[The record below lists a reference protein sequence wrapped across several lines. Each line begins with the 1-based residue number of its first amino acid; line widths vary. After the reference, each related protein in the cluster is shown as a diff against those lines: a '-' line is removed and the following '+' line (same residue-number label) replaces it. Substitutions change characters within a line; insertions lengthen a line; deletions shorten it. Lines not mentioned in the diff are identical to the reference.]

1 LASVDQLVDAI
12 LKGERRGIARAIT
25 LIENAAPEAQKILSA
40 IYECTGKAQII
51 GVTGPSGVGKSTLIE
66 KMIRELR
73 KRGKT
78 VGVVAVDPTSPF
90 SGGALLG
97 DRIRMQDIAT
107 DDGVFIRSMAT
118 RSNPGGLA
126 KATRDAVRVL
136 DASGKDVAIVETV
149 GAGQSEVEIVKVA
162 QTVVVVLAPGLGDEI
177 QAIKAG
183 LMEIGDI
190 FVINKADRE
199 NANKAVSDIQ
209 AALELSSKQG
219 VWTPLIVKT
228 VALTG
233 EGIFQLLEKINE
245 HKKYLDSGGAETRRR
260 QMVEVEF
267 IEAVKQKAA
276 DYLAEELRQKGMLDQ
291 LITEILEKKVN
302 PYKAAEKLLADRFK
316 LNR

>member
-1 LASVDQLVDAI
+1 
-12 LKGERRGIARAIT
+12 
-25 LIENAAPEAQKILSA
+25 
-40 IYECTGKAQII
+40 
-51 GVTGPSGVGKSTLIE
+51 
-66 KMIRELR
+66 M
-73 KRGKT
+73 
-78 VGVVAVDPTSPF
+78 
-90 SGGALLG
+90 
-97 DRIRMQDIAT
+97 
-107 DDGVFIRSMAT
+107 
-118 RSNPGGLA
+118 
-126 KATRDAVRVL
+126 
-136 DASGKDVAIVETV
+136 

-209 AALELSSKQG
+209 VALELSSKQG
-219 VWTPLIVKT
+219 MWTPLIVKT

-276 DYLAEELRQKGMLDQ
+276 EYLAEELRQKGMLDQ

-302 PYKAAEKLLADRFK
+302 PYAAAEKLIADRFK
-316 LNR
+316 LKR

>member
-25 LIENAAPEAQKILSA
+25 LIENDAPKAQKILSA
-40 IYECTGKAQII
+40 LYESTGKAQII

-118 RSNPGGLA
+118 RNNPGGLA
-126 KATRDAVRVL
+126 KASRDAVRVL

-149 GAGQSEVEIVKVA
+149 GAGQSEVEIVRVA

-199 NANKAVSDIQ
+199 NANKAVSDIH

-219 VWTPLIVKT
+219 VWTPLIVRT

-233 EGIFQLLEKINE
+233 EGVFQLLEKINE

-276 DYLAEELRQKGMLDQ
+276 EYLAEELRQKGRLDR

-302 PYKAAEKLLADRFK
+302 PYTAAEKLLAEKFK
-316 LNR
+316 SNE

>member
-1 LASVDQLVDAI
+1 LTSVDQLVDAI
-12 LKGERRGIARAIT
+12 LKGKRRGIARAIT
-25 LIENAAPEAQKILSA
+25 LIENATPEAQKILSA

-51 GVTGPSGVGKSTLIE
+51 GITGPSGVGKSTLIE
-66 KMIRELR
+66 KMIREFR

-118 RSNPGGLA
+118 RNNPGGLA

-199 NANKAVSDIQ
+199 NANKAVSDIH

-219 VWTPLIVKT
+219 VWTPLIVRT

-233 EGIFQLLEKINE
+233 EGVFQLLEKINE

-276 DYLAEELRQKGMLDQ
+276 EYLAEELRQKGRLDR

-302 PYKAAEKLLADRFK
+302 PYTAAEKLLAEKFK
-316 LNR
+316 SNE

>member
-1 LASVDQLVDAI
+1 MTSADQLVDAI

-51 GVTGPSGVGKSTLIE
+51 GVTGPSGVGKSTLIA
-66 KMIRELR
+66 KMIKELR

-78 VGVVAVDPTSPF
+78 VSVVAVDPTSPF

-107 DDGVFIRSMAT
+107 DDDVFIRSMAT
-118 RSNPGGLA
+118 RNNPGGLA

-219 VWTPLIVKT
+219 MWTPLIVKT

-233 EGIFQLLEKINE
+233 EGISQLLEKINE
-245 HKKYLDSGGAETRRR
+245 HKKYLDSEGAETRRR

-276 DYLAEELRQKGMLDQ
+276 EYLAEELRQKGMLDQ

-302 PYKAAEKLLADRFK
+302 PYTAAEKLLADRFK